1 MRLEHSFQVAA
12 PLERVWDA
20 LVDIERVAPC
30 LPGAEIDEAGED
42 GSYRGS
48 FTVKLGPTT
57 AAYRGELAMEELDAA
72 AHRSVMRA
80 SGTDKRGQGSAKAT
94 IVSTMREDGDVTTVE
109 VETDFTITGRL
120 ARFGR
125 GGMIQDVSNRLLR
138 DFSDCLQKTIEAAEP
153 APEAAP
159 AGASHP
165 RRRLRR
171 RRRPSRSAASRC
183 SSARC
188 WTACGEP
195 CAAAAESGCCGHAPT
210 PDVRQRRL
218 HPLPVRPAR
227 RRGPRGRPDQW
238 QAPPEPHGRG
248 QEDQAQLARRY
259 RDPRVAAHSGCPGPA
274 TPTRCDGFDSTQFLK
289 TGGKAP
295 DAEALDGLDSAAFLR
310 SGRVQFAGANPE
322 GPARLLA
329 SLPGLGVSVLT
340 DGDGDSSFDLTFR
353 RDTPGFPVL
362 IVNSEAVPDARAAQ
376 RRDGNRERRG
386 CGRGLVRAQ
395 ARCGRPR
402 RPGAL
407 RAQRLGAGDQLLR
420 VHVRLGRCGLN

>member
-153 APEAAP
+153 VPGPRQARPPFAAAP
-159 AGASHP
+159 RGQAGRRHLAVPP
-165 RRRLRR
+165 RAA
-171 RRRPSRSAASRC
+171 RP
-183 SSARC
+183 
-188 WTACGEP
+188 P
-195 CAAAAESGCCGHAPT
+195 AESLARQPLDRCCAT
-210 PDVRQRRL
+210 
-218 HPLPVRPAR
+218 AR
-227 RRGPRGRPDQW
+227 RMPRNG
-238 QAPPEPHGRG
+238 
-248 QEDQAQLARRY
+248 
-259 RDPRVAAHSGCPGPA
+259 
-274 TPTRCDGFDSTQFLK
+274 
-289 TGGKAP
+289 
-295 DAEALDGLDSAAFLR
+295 
-310 SGRVQFAGANPE
+310 
-322 GPARLLA
+322 
-329 SLPGLGVSVLT
+329 
-340 DGDGDSSFDLTFR
+340 
-353 RDTPGFPVL
+353 
-362 IVNSEAVPDARAAQ
+362 
-376 RRDGNRERRG
+376 
-386 CGRGLVRAQ
+386 
-395 ARCGRPR
+395 
-402 RPGAL
+402 
-407 RAQRLGAGDQLLR
+407 
-420 VHVRLGRCGLN
+420 